1 MRSEKYWIVVISK
14 DHTMQG
20 VHGGFLQACHGKEV
34 PLRRMNAN
42 DWVVFY
48 SPKLSM
54 NGEEKCQSFTAIG
67 QTTDDSIYQFQ
78 MTKDFEPFRLNVKF
92 YDCTETSILP
102 LIDKL
107 EFIQNKNRWGY
118 PFRFGF
124 LEISATDFN
133 LIFSQ
138 MLQHEISGKSL
149 PV

>member
-1 MRSEKYWIVVISK
+1 
-14 DHTMQG
+14 
-20 VHGGFLQACHGKEV
+20 
-34 PLRRMNAN
+34 
-42 DWVVFY
+42 
-48 SPKLSM
+48 M